1 MPRWAVLVAIVIVV
15 GGAILWG
22 LHRSRTSER
31 PASKWAPVVA
41 VKVLN
46 TFPHDPAAFTQGL
59 LVDGGQFVEGTGLYD
74 SSEVRR
80 VDIASGA
87 VRARVKLDSTYFG
100 EGLALIGDRLYQLT
114 WREGRAFV
122 WDRATLAP
130 LDTLTYEGEGWGL
143 TFDGT
148 HLVMSDGSATL
159 TFRDPATFQTAR
171 TVQVTDNGQP
181 VDQLNELE
189 FVGGKV
195 LANIW
200 GGDRVAV
207 INPATGYVERWLA
220 LEGLRA
226 LLQPAPAR
234 DDVLN
239 GLAYDASTGRL
250 FATGKHW
257 PLVFELDPSALT
269 TAPATP

>member
-1 MPRWAVLVAIVIVV
+1 LRVLGAAVVAGAVV
-15 GGAILWG
+15 LW
-22 LHRSRTSER
+22 LISRDPAPER
-31 PASKWAPVVA
+31 AASKWAPVV
-41 VKVLN
+41 VVRVLN

-59 LVDGGQFVEGTGLYD
+59 IVDDGQFVEGTGLHD

-87 VRARVKLDSTYFG
+87 VRARVKLDSLYFG
-100 EGLALIGDRLYQLT
+100 EGVARVGDRLYQIT

-130 LDTLTYEGEGWGL
+130 LDTLAYEGDGWGL

-159 TFRDPATFQTAR
+159 TFRDPATFAPVR
-171 TVQVTDNGQP
+171 TVQVTDNGMP
-181 VDQLNELE
+181 VDRLNELE
-189 FVGGKV
+189 FVRGKI

-200 GGDRVAV
+200 SGERVAV
-207 INPATGYVERWLA
+207 INPATGVVERWLA

-226 LLQPAPAR
+226 LLPPSPGQ
-234 DDVLN
+234 DVLN
-239 GLAYDASTGRL
+239 GLAYDAATGRL
-250 FATGKHW
+250 YATGKRW

-269 TAPATP
+269 AAPASQ